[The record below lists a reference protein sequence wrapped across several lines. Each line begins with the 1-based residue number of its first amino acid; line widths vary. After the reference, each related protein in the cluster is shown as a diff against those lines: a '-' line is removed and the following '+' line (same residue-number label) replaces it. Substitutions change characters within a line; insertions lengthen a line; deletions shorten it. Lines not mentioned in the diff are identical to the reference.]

1 MDAETLAQ
9 AKEFVSDIRT
19 VSRVGSE
26 DILLSIS
33 KLLDGRTKATF
44 DGFRDKI
51 NSAGLINGS
60 NPQFLL
66 SALGEAASPIA
77 DVLAKTLNG
86 ERPTETRS
94 GQIVVASSIQ
104 GNSPQRHIYTVK
116 QDVDVCD
123 EGQDTKACVVNVDL
137 VLQLDFPNGPT
148 GAQGNGVTSLN
159 AAGGLRVTITK
170 AVLKNAYVSAT
181 VQPVSAG
188 HLQVSGLSFT
198 SDTNAIAGWKDSTAL
213 SLNFSNLALNL
224 PLTLEQLGTTD
235 PVKADVTVTG
245 KGTSIKVD
253 VGILS
258 RDGESRTA
266 VDVFALQGV
275 ELDATAGIS
284 DSAQSLQVTKAAV
297 RANGSK
303 VSVDPDPFD
312 DIPAPRVYGFLVE
325 TVGKKTTFTTS
336 EETATE
342 FLNASVDVE
351 ASATLTGL
359 GPVTVKAAGQRSSN
373 ELLSLNPFRVSSDS
387 GELTLSGDI
396 DFEGQLASLDALN
409 DAGFT
414 LDITSA
420 SNGSRSGT
428 LLDKSGRKVADV
440 VEENGKLQIRYVDG
454 TSQTL

>member
-1 MDAETLAQ
+1 MDAETIAK
-9 AKEFVSDIRT
+9 AKEFVGDVRN
-19 VSRVGSE
+19 VSKIGNG
-26 DILLSIS
+26 DILASIS
-33 KLLDGRTKATF
+33 KLLDGETKTTF
-44 DGFRDKI
+44 DAFRNKI
-51 NSAGLINGS
+51 NSAELINGD

-94 GQIVVASSIQ
+94 GQIIVASSIQ

-148 GAQGNGVTSLN
+148 GAQGNGVTSLT

-181 VQPVSAG
+181 VQPVSTG

-284 DSAQSLQVTKAAV
+284 DAAQSLQVTKAAV

-312 DIPAPRVYGFLVE
+312 DIPAPPVYSFLLE
-325 TVGKKTTFTTS
+325 TVGKETTFTTS
-336 EETATE
+336 GETAAE
-342 FLNASVDVE
+342 FLNASVELE
-351 ASATLTGL
+351 ASAKLAG
-359 GPVTVKAAGQRSSN
+359 VDSVEISAAAQRSSD
-373 ELLSLNPFRVSSDS
+373 ELLSLDPFKLVADG
-387 GELTLSGDI
+387 GELTVSGDI
-396 DFEGQLASLDALN
+396 DFDGELVNLDALN
-409 DAGFT
+409 EAGFM
-414 LDITSA
+414 LEITSA

-428 LLDKSGRKVADV
+428 LVDVNGRKVADV
-440 VEENGKLQIRYVDG
+440 VEENGKLYINYVDG
-454 TSQTL
+454 TSGVF